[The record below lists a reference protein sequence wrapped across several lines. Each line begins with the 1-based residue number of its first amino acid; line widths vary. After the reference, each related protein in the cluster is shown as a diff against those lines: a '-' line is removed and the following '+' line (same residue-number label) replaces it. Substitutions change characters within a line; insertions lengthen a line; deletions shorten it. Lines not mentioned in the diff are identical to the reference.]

1 MHFFDWYA
9 RRNIFGNGVEDYLTF
24 LSLAAKIQIEIRVKE
39 LRQCSTD
46 YTGK

>member
-1 MHFFDWYA
+1 MHFFNWYT
-9 RRNIFGNGVEDYLTF
+9 RWNIFGSSMEDYLTF
-24 LSLAAKIQIEIRVKE
+24 FSLAAKIQIEIRVKE